1 MAAVPNVPL
10 VSIEE
15 YLAASYPDGDREYL
29 DGVVVERNVGIPG
42 HSALQKIL
50 IVHLAAFERRLKI
63 AVRPECRTRIAETRY
78 RVPDVLVMER
88 PFRQS
93 NRVVLDPPLLIV
105 EIVSPE
111 DKHSETLR
119 RFREYEKLGVP
130 YIVQMDPE
138 DRTTYMFIHGDLV
151 RRDDLATV
159 ETRNGALPFDTR
171 ELLALLDEEPG
182 DTLTP

>member
-1 MAAVPNVPL
+1 
-10 VSIEE
+10 
-15 YLAASYPDGDREYL
+15 
-29 DGVVVERNVGIPG
+29 
-42 HSALQKIL
+42 
-50 IVHLAAFERRLKI
+50 
-63 AVRPECRTRIAETRY
+63 
-78 RVPDVLVMER
+78 VPDVLVMER

-130 YIVQMDPE
+130 YIVHVDPE
-138 DRTTYMFIHGDLV
+138 DRTTYMFVHGDLV
-151 RRDDLATV
+151 RRDDLATI
-159 ETRNGALPFDTR
+159 ETRNGPLPFDTR